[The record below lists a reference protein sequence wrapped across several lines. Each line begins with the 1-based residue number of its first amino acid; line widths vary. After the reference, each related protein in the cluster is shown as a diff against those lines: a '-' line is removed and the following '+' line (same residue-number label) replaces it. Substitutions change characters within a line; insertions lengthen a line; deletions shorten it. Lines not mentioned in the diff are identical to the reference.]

1 MFSEVTIK
9 KNMEQ
14 RSSLYIAHLPLR
26 NILAP
31 HVSIYI
37 VFFTFQL
44 KIQLIPCQALAIISL
59 VRRGSVILRGIS
71 LLGYVLCSQ
80 QSTVITPDEFVDY
93 SLELLVEPVR
103 GAISSTGQ
111 QNTAAPTSTED
122 YRKPSLRPV
131 PRVHSSPHPDADVL
145 ALDRHHN
152 GGERGDPAGRNH
164 KISTS
169 TQRQVSSISKSKLFS
184 IQINLLVNIS
194 KCKSF

>member
-1 MFSEVTIK
+1 MPSLGLRLFSSAWFRDFAWNLTY
-9 KNMEQ
+9 
-14 RSSLYIAHLPLR
+14 S
-26 NILAP
+26 
-31 HVSIYI
+31 
-37 VFFTFQL
+37 
-44 KIQLIPCQALAIISL
+44 
-59 VRRGSVILRGIS
+59 
-71 LLGYVLCSQ
+71 GYVLCSQ
-80 QSTVITPDEFVDY
+80 QMTVITPDEFEDY

-152 GGERGDPAGRNH
+152 GGERGDRAGRNH

-194 KCKSF
+194 KCKSFYKMNSNINPTLCSQTCSRGRKCNTCSGSTSP